1 MAKSEAEV
9 LESWRTDLASDALI
23 AGILLAVVVGVACLL
38 NAQLR
43 FGARVERSLQER
55 EARFRL
61 LEDNIADIVIVMDKK
76 GYVRYVSPSVVTV
89 LDTCEDAFL
98 CRLCLDVVH
107 EDDRDRVIDAS
118 KQ

>member
-55 EARFRL
+55 EDRFRL

-76 GYVRYVSPSVVTV
+76 GTFA
-89 LDTCEDAFL
+89 T
-98 CRLCLDVVH
+98 CRLPWLPCWILVKMPFSADCASMSSTKMI
-107 EDDRDRVIDAS
+107 VIE
-118 KQ
+118 